1 MTLSFG
7 WSRPSPSR
15 REEQDWR
22 RAVEPLLDSRDPR
35 GLIIQAD
42 RVGDGWS
49 IYITISD
56 SQSRL
61 EPSAGESSSEL
72 QLKVSYWYLKEKHP
86 LAQQILAA
94 LNAAGRN
101 VTLAPLPPV
110 VPPLPPTA
118 PESDPTG
125 V

>member
-22 RAVEPLLDSRDPR
+22 RAIEPLLDREDPR
-35 GLIIQAD
+35 GLIVQAERLD
-42 RVGDGWS
+42 GGWS
-49 IYITISD
+49 IHITVSD
-56 SQSRL
+56 SHSAV
-61 EPSAGESSSEL
+61 EPSGGSAEL
-72 QLKVSYWYLKEKHP
+72 QLKVSYWYLKEQHP

-94 LNAAGRN
+94 LNAIGRN

-110 VPPLPPTA
+110 LPPLPSAA
-118 PESDPTG
+118 PEGETA
-125 V
+125 

>member
-22 RAVEPLLDSRDPR
+22 RAIEPLLDSQDPR
-35 GLIIQAD
+35 GLIIQAERLD
-42 RVGDGWS
+42 GGWS
-49 IYITISD
+49 IYITVSD
-56 SQSRL
+56 SH
-61 EPSAGESSSEL
+61 SAVEASPGGSSSDL
-72 QLKVSYWYLKEKHP
+72 QLKVSYWYLKEQHP

-110 VPPLPPTA
+110 VPAPLVPPPDA
-118 PESDPTG
+118 KA
-125 V
+125 